1 MDQNP
6 KKPQKEYSKS
16 FTTIIASVVAIIAI
30 PFLIFVCYEMHIQ
43 QDLTP
48 VASIWQTIGWVVIAI
63 VGFYMWRAKAKSKT
77 DLEWEQTKRLTLFRE
92 QHPEYFIKGSVDVS
106 DDIQLDEG
114 EM

>member
-1 MDQNP
+1 MDD
-6 KKPQKEYSKS
+6 KPTKEYSKS
-16 FTTIIASVVAIIAI
+16 FTTIIAIVLAAIAV

-43 QDLTP
+43 GDLTP
-48 VASIWQTIGWVVIAI
+48 VDSIWRTIGWVIIAL

-77 DLEWEQTKRLTLFRE
+77 DLEWEQTKRLTEFRE
-92 QHPEYFIKGSVDVS
+92 KHPEHFTHASVDIS

>member
-1 MDQNP
+1 MDDKP
-6 KKPQKEYSKS
+6 KKEYSKS
-16 FTTIIASVVAIIAI
+16 FTTGIALVLAAIAV

-48 VASIWQTIGWVVIAI
+48 VDSIWKTIGMVAVAI

-92 QHPEYFIKGSVDVS
+92 QHPEHFTTGSVDVS
-106 DDIQLDEG
+106 DETSLDEG